1 MAFYDATSR
10 YKIDESNKAAFRQ
23 PLEST
28 AFITYTVRE
37 GDSLETISR
46 RVLGTARRYWE
57 IADLNPQIKFPL
69 DLTAG
74 AVIRIPS

>member
-1 MAFYDATSR
+1 MAFYDASSR
-10 YKIDESNKAAFRQ
+10 YKVNESNQSAFRQ
-23 PLEST
+23 PLEPSS
-28 AFITYTVRE
+28 FLMHTVRE

-69 DLTAG
+69 DLTPG